1 MFPRSEPRTTQSALP
16 NPADLPRVFLDA
28 DAIVAGSASTTGAAH
43 LILQLGEVGVIDVV
57 SSGQAREEVERVLRR
72 KLPAA
77 LPAFT
82 LLADAAV
89 RWIANPPQG
98 NLNRYSGWADP
109 KDLPI
114 LVAAIEEGCASLV
127 TFNKRH
133 FKPEKGSIR
142 VENPGEFIERLRS
155 ILEKLAE

>member
-1 MFPRSEPRTTQSALP
+1 MSQKNEPRTTQSALASA
-16 NPADLPRVFLDA
+16 ADLRRVFLDA

-43 LILQLGEVGVIDVV
+43 LVLQLGELGVIDVV
-57 SSGQAREEVERVLRR
+57 SSAQAREEVERVLRR

-82 LLADAAV
+82 LLTDAAV
-89 RWIANPPQG
+89 RWIANPPRG
-98 NLNRYSGWADP
+98 NLNRYAGWADP

-114 LVAAIEEGCASLV
+114 LVAAIEERCASLV

-133 FKPEKGSIR
+133 FKPEKGNIR
-142 VENPGEFIERLRS
+142 VETPGEFIERLRS
-155 ILEKLAE
+155 SLENLAE